1 MRIHLTG
8 SLFVKCT
15 QVYSIFCLLVWSLSS
30 HLSNSALFVSFSF
43 SGAKGGAQEIKESPE
58 GSPSI
63 HISVGVRENGTEEER
78 EREKGE
84 EDCESRL
91 LLAADPA
98 A

>member
-1 MRIHLTG
+1 MYTSVVQLSFTCLV
-8 SLFVKCT
+8 SLIPSLK
-15 QVYSIFCLLVWSLSS
+15 FCFFFS
-30 HLSNSALFVSFSF
+30 FSFSF
-43 SGAKGGAQEIKESPE
+43 SGAKGGAQEIKELPG

-63 HISVGVRENGTEEER
+63 HISVGVRGKR
-78 EREKGE
+78 HRRGEREKGE

>member
-1 MRIHLTG
+1 MYTSVLHFSFTCLFS
-8 SLFVKCT
+8 SLKFCFFFV
-15 QVYSIFCLLVWSLSS
+15 F
-30 HLSNSALFVSFSF
+30 FSF
-43 SGAKGGAQEIKESPE
+43 SGAKGGAQEIKELPG

-63 HISVGVRENGTEEER
+63 HISVGVREKGTEEER
-78 EREKGE
+78 KREKGE